1 MGIKTRVAFTTGQIP
16 SAVLWNSNFDEIYNE
31 FNGSIEAA
39 NLASNA
45 VTGVKIVD
53 GAVSAD
59 KLGLINTTVAFSY
72 RTSIAATADSIRQMM
87 FPYAGTLTKVV
98 AKSSTAPSPQNLTIN
113 ITDDD
118 LTMLNA
124 SAMSMTGTTVV
135 TLDGA
140 NIVNTSIA
148 ANSLLELDIIG
159 FGTADSGGEPL
170 TVNLY
175 IDVAGTE
182 LAST

>member
-1 MGIKTRVAFTTGQIP
+1 MGTISRSAFTTGDIP
-16 SAVLWNSNFDEIYNE
+16 TALEWNTQFTTIYNE
-31 FNGSIEAA
+31 FNGSIDAV

-45 VTGVKIVD
+45 VTGVKITD

-59 KLGLINTTVAFSY
+59 KLGLINTTVSFSY
-72 RTSIAATADSIRQMM
+72 NLPIGATGDSVRQMM

-148 ANSLLELDIIG
+148 ANSLLELDIVG
-159 FGTADSGGEPL
+159 FGTADGGGEAL

>member
-1 MGIKTRVAFTTGQIP
+1 MGSISRSAFTTGQIP
-16 SAVLWNSNFDEIYNE
+16 SAVLWNSNFDDIYNE
-31 FNGSIEAA
+31 FNGSIDAV

-53 GAVSAD
+53 GAVSAS
-59 KLGLINTTVAFSY
+59 KLANINTTVSFSY
-72 RTSIAATADSIRQMM
+72 NLPIGATADSVRQMM

-98 AKSSTAPSPQNLTIN
+98 AKSATTPSPQNLTIN
-113 ITDDD
+113 LTDDS
-118 LTMLNA
+118 LTLLNA
-124 SAMSMTGTTVV
+124 SAMSMTGTNAV
-135 TLDGA
+135 TRNGGD
-140 NIVNTSIA
+140 ITNTSIA

-159 FGTADSGGEPL
+159 FGTADGGGEAL